1 MRNNLRT
8 CEPGLNNRPKKK
20 KKDFR
25 AHKGCWTKEYLLG
38 DKIIVIFLAPITGVV
53 GKEAALIR
61 GACSKVL
68 MSGVARILFGT
79 A

>member
-1 MRNNLRT
+1 MRNNHRT

-20 KKDFR
+20 KDFR
-25 AHKGCWTKEYLLG
+25 AHKGCWTKGYLLG

-61 GACSKVL
+61 GACSEVL
-68 MSGVARILFGT
+68 MGGVARILFGI